1 VKGVGKDQIEVI
13 EHVENVAISV
23 LLELFLDA
31 VDASGLGDDRIV
43 VSILGRVRQL

>member
-1 VKGVGKDQIEVI
+1 MKSIGKDQIEVI
-13 EHVENVAISV
+13 EDVENVAISV

-31 VDASGLGDDRIV
+31 VDASRLCDDCIV